1 MTLESSRAP
10 GVRVFR
16 LTGPLYVYAAAEEF
30 VLLYPVYALLF
41 ADHGLSV
48 AQIGSLFML
57 WSGVGLVSA
66 VPAGALAD
74 VVPRRYLLAAAPV
87 FTAAA
92 FLLWLLAPG
101 YGAFAAGFVLWGLGG
116 SLSSGSLEALVH
128 DELAHRGAAD
138 RYARVMGVT
147 RALGVAAVGAATLAA
162 VPVMAWGGYA
172 AVGAAS
178 VAVCAVCALAA
189 LFLPEHRAGAPAPAH
204 ADDGAPADPGG
215 VSDQVAGVLP
225 AGPHR
230 PGHPSAPAVPAV
242 PVAAASPGTGPD
254 GPVGSDDPDDPEDAE
269 PATLRE
275 YTAVL
280 RAGLAEA
287 RHDRRVRGAI
297 VLLIVVTSFWGML
310 DEYVPLLVSDHGV
323 APEAVPAVLA
333 VVWAGVTV
341 GGLLAG
347 PASRLPARAFAVL
360 PGAAAVAIAAGALLG
375 GAAGWVLL
383 GAGFGVCQAACV
395 VADARLQDRITGSS
409 RATVTSVAGLGTDLV
424 TTAAYPLYAA
434 VFALTGHGWAF
445 AVFAAPY
452 LVAAC
457 VLGRGGRSARG
468 GDG

>member
-1 MTLESSRAP
+1 MIVKSVRAP
-10 GVRVFR
+10 GARVFR

-57 WSGVGLVSA
+57 WSGVGLVFS

-87 FTAAA
+87 FTAAGFA
-92 FLLWLLAPG
+92 LWLLAPG
-101 YGAFAAGFVLWGLGG
+101 YGAFAAGFVLWGVGG

-128 DELAHRGAAD
+128 DELARRGAVG
-138 RYARVMGVT
+138 RYARVMGVA
-147 RALGVAAVGAATLAA
+147 RALGVAAVGAATLVA

-178 VAVCAVCALAA
+178 VAVCGVCALAG
-189 LFLPEHRAGAPAPAH
+189 LVLPEYRPGPGGALGAP
-204 ADDGAPADPGG
+204 G
-215 VSDQVAGVLP
+215 VVG

-230 PGHPSAPAVPAV
+230 PHHPSAPAVPS
-242 PVAAASPGTGPD
+242 AAEAGGD
-254 GPVGSDDPDDPEDAE
+254 GDEDPE

-275 YTAVL
+275 YGAVL
-280 RAGLAEA
+280 RAGLVQV
-287 RHDRRVRGAI
+287 RRDRRVRGAV
-297 VLLIVVTSFWGML
+297 VLLVVVTSFWGML
-310 DEYVPLLVSDHGV
+310 DEYVPLLVSGHGV
-323 APEAVPAVLA
+323 AAAGVPAVLA

-347 PASRLPARAFAVL
+347 PVSRLPAGVFAVL
-360 PGAAAVAIAAGALLG
+360 LGAAAVAVASGALVG
-375 GAAGWVLL
+375 GAVGWVLL

-395 VADARLQDRITGSS
+395 VADARLQERITGSS

-424 TTAAYPLYAA
+424 TTAAYPLYAV

-452 LVAAC
+452 LVAAW
-457 VLGRGGRSARG
+457 VLGRRGRSG
-468 GDG
+468 G

>member
-1 MTLESSRAP
+1 MTLDSARAF
-10 GVRVFR
+10 GARVFR

-92 FLLWLLAPG
+92 FVLWLLAPG

-189 LFLPEHRAGAPAPAH
+189 LALPEHRPGPQAAPAGAGGTA
-204 ADDGAPADPGG
+204 GAQA
-215 VSDQVAGVLP
+215 ALP

-230 PGHPSAPAVPAV
+230 PGHPSAPAVPA
-242 PVAAASPGTGPD
+242 PAAA
-254 GPVGSDDPDDPEDAE
+254 
-269 PATLRE
+269 
-275 YTAVL
+275 
-280 RAGLAEA
+280 
-287 RHDRRVRGAI
+287 H
-297 VLLIVVTSFWGML
+297 
-310 DEYVPLLVSDHGV
+310 
-323 APEAVPAVLA
+323 APEA
-333 VVWAGVTV
+333 
-341 GGLLAG
+341 
-347 PASRLPARAFAVL
+347 
-360 PGAAAVAIAAGALLG
+360 AA
-375 GAAGWVLL
+375 
-383 GAGFGVCQAACV
+383 
-395 VADARLQDRITGSS
+395 
-409 RATVTSVAGLGTDLV
+409 
-424 TTAAYPLYAA
+424 
-434 VFALTGHGWAF
+434 
-445 AVFAAPY
+445 
-452 LVAAC
+452 
-457 VLGRGGRSARG
+457 
-468 GDG
+468 